1 MQNPQRHSTQLET
14 IEEPWSIL
22 PIGILYQDNHLLV
35 VQKPAGLLSQEDA
48 SGDSDIIRV
57 CKSWRI
63 HKEQK
68 SGNAF
73 VGLIH
78 RLDRNVEGVMVLAKT
93 SKAASRLS
101 EQIRK
106 RTVRKQ
112 YLAWVHGATLPQGT
126 LEGVIE
132 KEHKTNRSSGTSGRS
147 KKDIGKNETG
157 KKAKLA
163 RLHYKRL
170 IVDQDKSLVSIEL
183 ITGRSHQ
190 IRVQFA
196 ESGHPLVGDVKYGAP
211 WAGTRRASGKPKH
224 GALAL
229 LAWRFECDHPTQGH
243 RLMFESTMPNRLPWS
258 SLSKDHLPD

>member
-1 MQNPQRHSTQLET
+1 MPSSQHQPNFGET
-14 IEEPWSIL
+14 IHEPWSPQ

-35 VQKPAGLLSQEDA
+35 VQKPAGVLSQEDV
-48 SGDSDIIRV
+48 SGDPDIIRI
-57 CKSWRI
+57 CKAWRI

-101 EQIRK
+101 AQIRA
-106 RTVRKQ
+106 RTVRKE
-112 YLAWVHGATLPQGT
+112 YLAWVHGTPSTQGT
-126 LEGVIE
+126 LEGFIH
-132 KEHKTNRSSGTSGRS
+132 KDGKTNRSSGNNGGGDKTKR
-147 KKDIGKNETG
+147 
-157 KKAKLA
+157 A

-170 IVDQDKSLVSIEL
+170 FVTQDIAHQDKSLLRVEL
-183 ITGRSHQ
+183 VTGRSHQ

-196 ESGHPLVGDVKYGAP
+196 EAGHPLVGDTKYGAP
-211 WAGTRRASGKPKH
+211 RSSTQRRSGTPTQ

-229 LAWRFECDHPTQGH
+229 LAWRFSCDHPTQGH
-243 RLMFESTMPNRLPWS
+243 RLMFQSSMPNRHPWS
-258 SLSKDHLPD
+258 TLSMEHLPG